1 MLVVKEKKYIFF
13 LRREL
18 PNSLFCNSF
27 AERWKEIEE
36 IDEDILKMQKIKE
49 ILIEIPSE
57 HCQNIKFLFK
67 ILNKV
72 KEEEFYNKMGIDN
85 LLIVPGP
92 AAVLWD
98 SSGAQV
104 PINSVYTL
112 MIERYDWIFNEDTT
126 DPGNPLYS
134 KFNAS
139 LTSLASLDSPFNSM
153 MSQHETMEG
162 KDQLRE
168 FLKED
173 ENVVKRRKSVR
184 DKLKT
189 NSRNRV
195 IQGSGSFDI
204 DFDLDKETGSLNDL
218 SDRRMRFGSQ
228 RRIQKLKMVSHSLSF
243 DSEMD
248 VDTKTSNTPTN
259 SPVMSSLAV
268 QSENGLSVSVDGIF
282 EMTGSHYSDDDDDVH
297 VKRNDV

>member
-1 MLVVKEKKYIFF
+1 
-13 LRREL
+13 
-18 PNSLFCNSF
+18 
-27 AERWKEIEE
+27 
-36 IDEDILKMQKIKE
+36 MQKIKE

-139 LTSLASLDSPFNSM
+139 LTSLASLDSASPFNSM
-153 MSQHETMEG
+153 MMSQCESIEG
-162 KDQLRE
+162 KDQLKE
-168 FLKED
+168 FLMED

-195 IQGSGSFDI
+195 IQGSFDI
-204 DFDLDKETGSLNDL
+204 DLDLDKETGSLNDL
-218 SDRRMRFGSQ
+218 SDRRMRFGTQ
-228 RRIQKLKMVSHSLSF
+228 RRVHKLKMVSQSFSF
-243 DSEMD
+243 DAEMD

-259 SPVMSSLAV
+259 SPVMSSLAF

-282 EMTGSHYSDDDDDVH
+282 EMTGSQYSDDDDDVH

>member
-1 MLVVKEKKYIFF
+1 
-13 LRREL
+13 
-18 PNSLFCNSF
+18 
-27 AERWKEIEE
+27 
-36 IDEDILKMQKIKE
+36 MQKIKE

-72 KEEEFYNKMGIDN
+72 KEEEFSNKMGIDN

-112 MIERYDWIFNEDTT
+112 MIERYDWIFNEDTK

-139 LTSLASLDSPFNSM
+139 LTSLASLDSPLNSM
-153 MSQHETMEG
+153 SQCEGVEG

-168 FLKED
+168 FLMED
-173 ENVVKRRKSVR
+173 ETVVKRRKSVR

-195 IQGSGSFDI
+195 IQGAGSFDI
-204 DFDLDKETGSLNDL
+204 DLDLDKETGSLNDL
-218 SDRRMRFGSQ
+218 SDRRMRFSSQ
-228 RRIQKLKMVSHSLSF
+228 KRIHKLKMVSQSLSF
-243 DSEMD
+243 DAEMD

-259 SPVMSSLAV
+259 SPVMSSLAL

-282 EMTGSHYSDDDDDVH
+282 EMSGSHYSDDDDDVH
-297 VKRNDV
+297 VNRKYE

>member
-1 MLVVKEKKYIFF
+1 MDWIMDMGHKVYIC
-13 LRREL
+13 REL

-27 AERWKEIEE
+27 AERWKEIEKIE
-36 IDEDILKMQKIKE
+36 EDILKMQKIKE
-49 ILIEIPSE
+49 ILIELPSE
-57 HCQNIKFLFK
+57 HRQNIKFLFK

-112 MIERYDWIFNEDTT
+112 MIERYEWIFNEDTT

-134 KFNAS
+134 KWNASLAS
-139 LTSLASLDSPFNSM
+139 LTSIDSVSTFNSKM
-153 MSQHETMEG
+153 PNYGSIETEG

-168 FLKED
+168 YLMD
-173 ENVVKRRKSVR
+173 ETVVKRTSSVR
-184 DKLKT
+184 NKLKT

-195 IQGSGSFDI
+195 MTGSGSFDI
-204 DFDLDKETGSLNDL
+204 EFD
-218 SDRRMRFGSQ
+218 SDCSQNSFSERRMRFGAQ
-228 RRIQKLKMVSHSLSF
+228 RRVNKLKMTSQSISF
-243 DSEMD
+243 DAEMD

-259 SPVMSSLAV
+259 SPVMSSLAL
-268 QSENGLSVSVDGIF
+268 QSEHGLSVSVDARLD
-282 EMTGSHYSDDDDDVH
+282 MTGSNDDDCDVH
-297 VKRNDV
+297 AK

>member
-1 MLVVKEKKYIFF
+1 MAMDMEHNVYIC
-13 LRREL
+13 REL

-27 AERWKEIEE
+27 AERWKEIENIE
-36 IDEDILKMQKIKE
+36 EDILKMQKIKE
-49 ILIEIPSE
+49 ILIELPSE
-57 HCQNIKFLFK
+57 HRQNIKFLFK

-139 LTSLASLDSPFNSM
+139 LTSLTSIDSASTFDSMVPNYGSI
-153 MSQHETMEG
+153 EG
-162 KDQLRE
+162 KNELRE
-168 FLKED
+168 YLMD
-173 ENVVKRRKSVR
+173 ESVVKRTHSVR
-184 DKLKT
+184 NKLKH

-195 IQGSGSFDI
+195 MDSGSFDI
-204 DFDLDKETGSLNDL
+204 DFD
-218 SDRRMRFGSQ
+218 SDCSQSSSSERRMRFGAQ
-228 RRIQKLKMVSHSLSF
+228 RRINKLKMTSQSVSF
-243 DSEMD
+243 DAEMD

-259 SPVMSSLAV
+259 SPVMSSLAL
-268 QSENGLSVSVDGIF
+268 QSEHGLSVSVDACLD
-282 EMTGSHYSDDDDDVH
+282 MTGSNDCDDGAVYA
-297 VKRNDV
+297 K